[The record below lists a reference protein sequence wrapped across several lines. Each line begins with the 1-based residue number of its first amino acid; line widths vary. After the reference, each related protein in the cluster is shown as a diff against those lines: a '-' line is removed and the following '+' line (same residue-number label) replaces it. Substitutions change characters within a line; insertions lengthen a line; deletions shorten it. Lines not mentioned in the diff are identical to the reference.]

1 MPARMLTEVIYHNYI
16 IWLGVGGEEEEEE
29 AREKSLQGPRTGSS
43 RYRGKHCLTAPTH
56 PCLCQGS
63 PDILHQPGRS
73 CQTSVCKQRPPFSPG
88 QTRVLWYLSMS
99 LQSKNEVTNDLAV
112 SPQRQPSDRRVQN
125 LSLYQ
130 PDSIETSFELD
141 RLECLFLFSCA
152 EFYEP
157 WVSLPA
163 GYEVLWP
170 PWAYRR
176 LTLGSQTIL
185 AATALNLAQSRPYSL
200 LKAMEQKQ
208 GDRRMQWLNTVGS
221 VHPI

>member
-1 MPARMLTEVIYHNYI
+1 
-16 IWLGVGGEEEEEE
+16 
-29 AREKSLQGPRTGSS
+29 
-43 RYRGKHCLTAPTH
+43 
-56 PCLCQGS
+56 
-63 PDILHQPGRS
+63 
-73 CQTSVCKQRPPFSPG
+73 
-88 QTRVLWYLSMS
+88 MS
-99 LQSKNEVTNDLAV
+99 LQSKDEITNDPAD

-130 PDSIETSFELD
+130 PDSIEKPFELD
-141 RLECLFLFSCA
+141 RLQCLFLFSCA
-152 EFYEP
+152 DFYEP

-185 AATALNLAQSRPYSL
+185 AATALNLAQSRPYRL

-208 GDRRMQWLNTVGS
+208 GDLRMQCLNIVGS
-221 VHPI
+221 IHPI